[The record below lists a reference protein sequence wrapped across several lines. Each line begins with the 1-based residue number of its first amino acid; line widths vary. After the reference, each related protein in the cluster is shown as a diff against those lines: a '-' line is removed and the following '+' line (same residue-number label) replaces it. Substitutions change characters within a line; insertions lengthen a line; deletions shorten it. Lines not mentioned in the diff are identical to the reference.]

1 MIRVVIQLANMAPK
15 AKPSSLVAN
24 WRASGW
30 SLDQARQ
37 ELRSRGYR
45 KGRISQLLA
54 SWRKE
59 EGPAPSTRK
68 VKEPVQRKGKQCEK
82 KDKQLVA
89 DSGSHGTATV
99 NRGGV
104 AVASSS
110 SKPSGD
116 AAETKRKI
124 DDMSSADGDSSSD
137 SDSSSD

>member
-1 MIRVVIQLANMAPK
+1 MAPK

-45 KGRISQLLA
+45 AARISQLLKD
-54 SWRKE
+54 WKKE
-59 EGPAPSTRK
+59 EGPAPSIRK
-68 VKEPVQRKGKQCEK
+68 VKEPFQRKGKRREK
-82 KDKQLVA
+82 KANQFVA
-89 DSGSHGTATV
+89 DDGSHGTAKG
-99 NRGGV
+99 NGRGQ
-104 AVASSS
+104 AVAGSSA
-110 SKPSGD
+110 KPSGD

-124 DDMSSADGDSSSD
+124 DNMSSSDDDSSSD